1 MTHEEMIMLHHEDI
15 KKAKEMLK
23 NIPKDLDAV
32 FKRLDTLE
40 GRTENI
46 FIAYGRIDTL
56 EYQMKAQI
64 EFYEGWIKLFEE
76 ANNG

>member
-1 MTHEEMIMLHHEDI
+1 MTHEELIMNHHEDM

-23 NIPKDLDAV
+23 NITKDLDKT

-64 EFYEGWIKLFEE
+64 EFYEGWIKLLEGFD
-76 ANNG
+76 NG